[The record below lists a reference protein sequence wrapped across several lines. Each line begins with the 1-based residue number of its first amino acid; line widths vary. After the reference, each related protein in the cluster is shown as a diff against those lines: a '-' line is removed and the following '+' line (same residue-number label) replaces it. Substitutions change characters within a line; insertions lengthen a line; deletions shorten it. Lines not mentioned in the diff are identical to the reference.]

1 MDAVNL
7 PLRDIHLP
15 APVGW
20 WPPASGW
27 WLLLA
32 ALMLCVLVL
41 ALWRLPPGALRARCD
56 AWLFGPRGIAR
67 GVFGVRRSA
76 LAELQRI
83 ETRLTTDSNVHD
95 CARALSGLL
104 RRIALRVHG
113 PAAAN
118 LGDQAWL
125 HMLGSISAAP
135 LPADLLDILRQAP
148 YSPRAAS
155 AVQVQRCRDIT
166 NMLRP
171 WMKRLR
177 VPAGVTRSRPDAAL

>member
-1 MDAVNL
+1 MDPAAL

-15 APVGW
+15 PPVPW
-20 WPPASGW
+20 WPLANGW

-32 ALMLCVLVL
+32 ALMLSTLVL
-41 ALWRLPPGALRARCD
+41 ALWRLPRGTLRARCD

-83 ETRLTTDSNVHD
+83 DNSQAAEGNVHD
-95 CARALSGLL
+95 SARALSGLL

-118 LGDQAWL
+118 LDEQAWL
-125 HMLGSISAAP
+125 RILASISAAP
-135 LPADLLDILRQAP
+135 LPADLIDILRHAP
-148 YSPRAAS
+148 YSPRAAG
-155 AVQVQRCRDIT
+155 ALQVQRCRDI
-166 NMLRP
+166 MSALRP

-177 VPAGVTRSRPDAAL
+177 VPYRVSQSLPDAAL